1 MKIYT
6 RTGDK
11 GTTSLSDG
19 SRISKSDI
27 LLHAYGTVDELNS
40 FIGVVISQNPDE
52 FLTKVQ
58 NELFVV
64 GGMLATPVTNWEKYW
79 KVERLAEFT
88 KELEEEIDRM
98 SAELPPMRGFILPQG
113 SRLIADTHVCR
124 TVCRRAERY
133 VVAMMEEDEAYQK
146 VQVLLN
152 RLSDF
157 FFILAR
163 FFHQKENISET
174 LYQSGK

>member
-1 MKIYT
+1 M
-6 RTGDK
+6 
-11 GTTSLSDG
+11 
-19 SRISKSDI
+19 
-27 LLHAYGTVDELNS
+27 LHAYGTVDELNS

-64 GGMLATPVTNWEKYW
+64 GGMLATPVANWEKYW

-133 VVAMMEEDEAYQK
+133 VVAMMEEDETYQK

>member
-6 RTGDK
+6 CTGDR

-40 FIGVVISQNPDE
+40 FIGAVISQSPDD

-64 GGMLATPVTNWEKYW
+64 GGMLATPAANWEKYW
-79 KVERLAEFT
+79 NVERLAEFT
-88 KELEEEIDRM
+88 KELELEIDR
-98 SAELPPMRGFILPQG
+98 SFPRCAA
-113 SRLIADTHVCR
+113 SS
-124 TVCRRAERY
+124 CRRAAASSPTR
-133 VVAMMEEDEAYQK
+133 
-146 VQVLLN
+146 
-152 RLSDF
+152 
-157 FFILAR
+157 
-163 FFHQKENISET
+163 ISAAPSADVPKDMW
-174 LYQSGK
+174 QP

>member
-1 MKIYT
+1 M
-6 RTGDK
+6 
-11 GTTSLSDG
+11 
-19 SRISKSDI
+19 
-27 LLHAYGTVDELNS
+27 HAYGTVDELNS

-88 KELEEEIDRM
+88 KELELEIDRM

>member
-1 MKIYT
+1 M
-6 RTGDK
+6 
-11 GTTSLSDG
+11 
-19 SRISKSDI
+19 
-27 LLHAYGTVDELNS
+27 HAYGTVDELNS
-40 FIGVVISQNPDE
+40 FIGVVISHNPDE

-88 KELEEEIDRM
+88 KELELEIDRM

>member
-6 RTGDK
+6 RTGDN

-19 SRISKSDI
+19 SRISKCDN
-27 LLHAYGTVDELNS
+27 LLHAYGTIDELNS
-40 FIGVVISQNPDE
+40 FIGVVISQISED

-64 GGMLATPVTNWEKYW
+64 GGMLATPVGDWEKYW
-79 KVERLAEFT
+79 KAEQLSAFTAEIER
-88 KELEEEIDRM
+88 EIDRI
-98 SAELPPMRGFILPQG
+98 SAELEPMRGFILPQG
-113 SRLIADTHVCR
+113 SRTIADIHVCR

-133 VVAMMEEDEAYQK
+133 VVALLQENEAYLN

-152 RLSDF
+152 RLSDY

-163 FFHQKENISET
+163 FFHKKEKISET
-174 LYQSGK
+174 LYQSTK

>member
-1 MKIYT
+1 MKVYT

-19 SRISKSDI
+19 SRVSKNDN

-40 FIGVVISQNPDE
+40 FIGVVISQNSDD

-64 GGMLATPVTNWEKYW
+64 GGMLATPVANWEKYW

-88 KELEEEIDRM
+88 TELEHEIDRM
-98 SAELPPMRGFILPQG
+98 TVELPPMRGFILPQG

-133 VVAMMEEDEAYQK
+133 VVALMEVDEAYQK

-163 FFHQKENISET
+163 YFHLKENISET

>member
-19 SRISKSDI
+19 SRISKDHL

-40 FIGVVISQNPDE
+40 FIGVVISQNPDQ

-64 GGMLATPVTNWEKYW
+64 GGMLATPVANWEKYW

-88 KELEEEIDRM
+88 AELEREIDRM

-113 SRLIADTHVCR
+113 SKLIADTHVCR
-124 TVCRRAERY
+124 TVCRRAERF
-133 VVAMMEEDEAYQK
+133 VVALIDQNEAYQK
-146 VQVLLN
+146 VQILLN

-163 FFHQKENISET
+163 YFHKKENISET
-174 LYQSGK
+174 LYQSDK

>member
-1 MKIYT
+1 M
-6 RTGDK
+6 
-11 GTTSLSDG
+11 
-19 SRISKSDI
+19 
-27 LLHAYGTVDELNS
+27 HAYGTVDELNS

-88 KELEEEIDRM
+88 KELEQEIDRM

>member
-6 RTGDK
+6 RTGDN

-19 SRISKSDI
+19 SRISKSSV

-64 GGMLATPVTNWEKYW
+64 GGMLATPVENWEKYW

-88 KELEEEIDRM
+88 AELEREIDRM
-98 SAELPPMRGFILPQG
+98 SAELEPMRGFILPQG

-124 TVCRRAERY
+124 TVCRRAERL
-133 VVAMMEEDEAYQK
+133 VVEIMAEQEAYK
-146 VQVLLN
+146 IVQILLN

-163 FFHQKENISET
+163 FFHKKENISET
-174 LYQSGK
+174 LYKSEK

>member
-1 MKIYT
+1 MKVYT

-19 SRISKSDI
+19 SRVSKNDN

-40 FIGVVISQNPDE
+40 FIGVVISQNPDD

-64 GGMLATPVTNWEKYW
+64 GGMLATPVSNWEKYW
-79 KVERLAEFT
+79 KVERLADFT
-88 KELEEEIDRM
+88 TELEHEIDRM
-98 SAELPPMRGFILPQG
+98 TAELPPMRGFILPQG
-113 SRLIADTHVCR
+113 NRLIADTHVCR
-124 TVCRRAERY
+124 TVCRRAERF
-133 VVAMMEEDEAYQK
+133 VVALIDQNEAYQK

-163 FFHQKENISET
+163 YFHKKENIPET
-174 LYQSGK
+174 LYQSAK

>member
-1 MKIYT
+1 MKVYT

-19 SRISKSDI
+19 SRVSKNDN

-40 FIGVVISQNPDE
+40 FIGVVISQNPDD

-64 GGMLATPVTNWEKYW
+64 GGMLATPVSNWEKYW
-79 KVERLAEFT
+79 KVERLADFT
-88 KELEEEIDRM
+88 TELEHEIDRM
-98 SAELPPMRGFILPQG
+98 TDELPPMRGFILPQG
-113 SRLIADTHVCR
+113 NRLIADTHVCR

-133 VVAMMEEDEAYQK
+133 VVALMEADEAYQK

-163 FFHQKENISET
+163 YFHLKENISET
-174 LYQSGK
+174 LYQSTK

>member
-1 MKIYT
+1 MKVYT

-19 SRISKSDI
+19 SRVSKNDN

-40 FIGVVISQNPDE
+40 FIGVVISQNPDD

-64 GGMLATPVTNWEKYW
+64 GGMLATPVSNWEKYW
-79 KVERLAEFT
+79 KVERLADFT
-88 KELEEEIDRM
+88 TELEHEIDRM
-98 SAELPPMRGFILPQG
+98 TAELPPMRGFILPQG
-113 SRLIADTHVCR
+113 NRLIADTHVCR

-133 VVAMMEEDEAYQK
+133 VVALMEADEAYQK

-163 FFHQKENISET
+163 FFHKKEKISET
-174 LYQSGK
+174 LYQSAK